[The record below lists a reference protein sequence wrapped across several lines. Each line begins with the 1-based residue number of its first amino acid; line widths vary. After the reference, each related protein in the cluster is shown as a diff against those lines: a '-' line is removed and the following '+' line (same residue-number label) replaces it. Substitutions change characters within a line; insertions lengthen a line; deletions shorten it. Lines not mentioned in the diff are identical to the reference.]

1 MNPCLCGVLFLFCN
15 NTFVFSNFFDYNVIE
30 MRKLRSQRHKNILL
44 YSAIL
49 SLTLGSNSYAIAKD
63 VTVSD
68 GATLKNV
75 IQNAT
80 EFTSIQFENDI
91 DISNFRTITV
101 KATKNDGDV
110 VRSGIEIDGVGFNL
124 KNEQDSR
131 FVFENNSSLT
141 LKNLNYV
148 GNNASIR
155 VDRGNNV
162 SVSLENVAISGRYT
176 SSVNNGPVLYF
187 SDCDVNLDKVSVS
200 SSNVTIPNNA
210 IAGGIIYLKTPK
222 SKGVITNLTNNKI
235 TSLKNYI
242 YGGLIF
248 NKDRKDSSTGELSMK
263 GDLADNEITA
273 AHIYGGIVN
282 NEGSRIDSIDWGN
295 VEGNTINAS
304 NGKIVG
310 GFIQNKDGKIG
321 ELNIDSFANNKIISG
336 SKLDGA
342 LIYNEK
348 GMIEDTLTI
357 GKITGNTIKA
367 GGDYNGLIT
376 NITGDI
382 NSSISIDSI
391 SNNEFAVT
399 NYLRGGV
406 IHLQGS
412 KITGDIKIG
421 EINNNIISGGTVT
434 GFGLYLMEAS
444 TDKTK
449 ASSIGNLIVN
459 QISGN
464 NVNAGNVTSLLL
476 RTSLVPVKDETIISK
491 NGNVT
496 VTDISNNTL
505 EATNCNQ
512 NARGGIIYNF
522 LYGGLPDAE
531 GTKVSLGNINLTKV
545 YDNRLESTTLDVT
558 KALGVRPASG
568 TIIANSIETCNGT
581 AIIESINGEYVGNS
595 LVSKSMYA
603 SGGVIS
609 NSVDGKGKAF
619 VGIGYTLD
627 GNNNRIPVENAI
639 LGTYNNNSVQS
650 ESGIVNGGVIANY
663 VERSVSNDIA
673 QIGNIKADFNG
684 NYVISANNNAYG
696 GAISNYVEQAKN
708 SQNAII
714 DSITGTFEN
723 NYAQSGVKSNPTGS
737 SKGAY
742 GGAISNT
749 ATIKAI
755 NNSIFKN
762 NSAITVD
769 NAENTACGGAIYTT
783 QDLNINANNGLT
795 TEFTGNYVSIDGG
808 TTKNYEA
815 INVGASGKTLTLNA
829 TTNGTIL
836 LNDYINGTNGYNVLL
851 TGDSTGVI
859 KLHNNA
865 DIKGGSNVTVD
876 GNVVIDTADGA
887 IKTFSEFNS
896 LTSSASAKYNI
907 DLDLSKA
914 DSRSEYSVG
923 EVSDGFIT
931 KSASKKGYVTLDKL
945 NFVNDSLDSVLNNEL
960 KVQIIKNKD
969 NSNNL
974 QLALGENLKAFETS
988 EGILSQIKKTEVK
1001 DLTSTVNYKD
1011 TFGEVITTKD
1021 IYGILGLGTTNTT
1034 NDSLNITITKIESKS
1049 ESSIADT
1056 LVALTNTELKGADG
1070 SILDKTF
1077 NLFDVDN
1084 LGNKTPASY
1093 KLSDNLGTTYNNLN
1107 IVGATKTDSLGKLIL
1122 SELDL
1127 NGKSG
1132 FVVNEGS
1139 TLKFSDIKLTGN
1151 ESAITNNNGS
1161 LIFENNNLIGGKV
1174 TGTTATNTGVLNI
1187 DANNLDVILTND
1199 GILNLGVGSIT
1210 KEITGAGATNILGTV
1225 KNYASISQDVNVDSS
1240 GNLTVGA
1247 NIGNLVNNGTVNA
1260 NSNNLSGTI
1269 NNSGILN
1276 LSGTLNKTVS
1286 GLGTTRVSDS
1296 GLALVNGAEI
1306 KGSLEVNNQTL
1317 HVLATDTN
1325 NLFNNVKVNSGTIN
1339 LINNN
1344 INNLNANSF
1353 NINGNVN
1360 LLLDADLANVSMD
1373 RLPSTTVANSII
1385 SVKGINLLSDSK
1397 SEKTYIPF
1405 ANDGFKDKVQTNI
1418 TEVGHGVENQY
1429 QTTTCAPIYKYNVS
1443 YNPSNGYFLFSRGG
1457 GQSSADFNPAV
1468 LSSAVNSQVGAY
1480 SAVNETFNY
1489 AFRHADYSFMPLPKR
1504 IRTLSNQY
1512 AITDSQSIKYER
1524 AFSKSGGIWY
1534 QPYAN
1539 FENVGLSNG
1548 PRVDVQSYGSLV
1560 GGDSAYKQLKKG
1572 WGTVTTPYIGYNGT
1586 SQHYSGVS
1594 TVTNGGILGLTQT
1607 FYHGDFFTA
1616 ITVNAGASSGE
1627 SNTMYGKD
1635 HYATLMAGVGSKTG
1649 YNFEF
1654 NNGKFIIQPSM
1665 LMAYTYVNTFDYTS
1679 ASGVKMSSDPL
1690 HSIQIHPTIKF
1701 MGNVGKGWQP
1711 YASVGMVWNILNDTK
1726 VTANDVRL
1734 PEMSI
1739 KPYVEYGVGLQK
1751 SWHERFTGF
1760 IQAMLRNGGRN
1771 GVALT
1776 FGFKWLL
1783 GNESKPIEKVQNN
1796 SQKDVK
1802 SSIVPIQKVEKSPQS
1817 FVQSPIKPTVQ
1828 KVNTVSQNVMPYT
1841 SNNRLNILTPQ
1852 QVAQRANIT
1861 SSVTPSQRKVI
1872 AKL

>member
-1 MNPCLCGVLFLFCN
+1 MFVWGVVLFCH

-148 GNNASIR
+148 ENNASIR

-273 AHIYGGIVN
+273 TNIYGGIVN
-282 NEGSRIDSIDWGN
+282 NEGSRIDSIKWGN
-295 VEGNTINAS
+295 VEHNFIEAS

-321 ELNIDSFANNKIISG
+321 KLNIDSFANNTITSS

-348 GMIEDTLTI
+348 GMIEDPLTI
-357 GKITGNTIKA
+357 GKITGNTIEA

-382 NSSISIDSI
+382 KSSISIDSI

-412 KITGDIKIG
+412 NITGDIKIG

-505 EATNCNQ
+505 EATDCNQ

-545 YDNRLESTTLDVT
+545 YDNSLESTTLDVT

-627 GNNNRIPVENAI
+627 GNNNRISVDNAI

-769 NAENTACGGAIYTT
+769 NAENTARGGAIYTT

-795 TEFTGNYVSIDGG
+795 TEFIGNYVSIDGG

-829 TTNGTIL
+829 TTDGSIL
-836 LNDYINGTNGYNVLL
+836 MNDYINGTNGYNVLL
-851 TGDSTGVI
+851 TGDSKGVI

-865 DIKGGSNVTVD
+865 DIKGGANVTVD
-876 GNVVIDTADGA
+876 GSVVIDTADGA

-896 LTSSASAKYNI
+896 LTSSEKAKYNI
-907 DLDLSKA
+907 DLDFSKA
-914 DSRSEYSVG
+914 NSSKSDYSVG

-931 KSASKKGYVTLDKL
+931 KSTKSDSKSYVTLNKL
-945 NFVNDSLDSVLNNEL
+945 NFVNDSLDSVLNNNL

-974 QLALGENLKAFETS
+974 QLALGENLKAFESS
-988 EGILSQIKKTEVK
+988 EGVLSQIIKTEVK

-1034 NDSLNITITKIESKS
+1034 NDSLNITITKVESKS
-1049 ESSIADT
+1049 VSSIADT
-1056 LVALTNTELKGADG
+1056 LVALTTTELKGADG

-1077 NLFDVDN
+1077 NLFDVGN

-1161 LIFENNNLIGGKV
+1161 LIFENNNLIDGKV

-1240 GNLTVGA
+1240 GDLTVGA
-1247 NIGNLVNNGTVNA
+1247 NIGNLVNKGTVNA

-1325 NLFNNVKVNSGTIN
+1325 NLFNDVKVNSGTIN

-1405 ANDGFKDKVQTNI
+1405 AYDGFKDKVQTNI
-1418 TEVGHGVENQY
+1418 TEVGYGVENQY
-1429 QTTTCAPIYKYNVS
+1429 QTTTFAPIYKYNVS

-1512 AITDSQSIKYER
+1512 AITDSQSIRYVSEY
-1524 AFSKSGGIWY
+1524 SKAGGIWY

-1701 MGNVGKGWQP
+1701 MGNIGKGWQP

-1783 GNESKPIEKVQNN
+1783 GNESKPVEKVQNN

-1802 SSIVPIQKVEKSPQS
+1802 SSIVPIQKVENSSQS

>member
-1 MNPCLCGVLFLFCN
+1 MCGVLFLFCN

-75 IQNAT
+75 IQNST
-80 EFTSIQFENDI
+80 EFTSIQFEKDI
-91 DISNFRTITV
+91 DISSLITIKIGT
-101 KATKNDGDV
+101 NP
-110 VRSGIEIDGVGFNL
+110 IEIDGNQKSLVNQ
-124 KNEQDSR
+124 KDSR
-131 FVFENNSSLT
+131 FLFENDSSLT

-200 SSNVTIPNNA
+200 SSVTIYNKE
-210 IAGGIIYLKTPK
+210 IAGGVIYLKTPK
-222 SKGVITNLTNNKI
+222 SKGVIKNLTNNKI
-235 TSLKNYI
+235 TSKSYI

-248 NKDRKDSSTGELSMK
+248 NKDRKDSLTGELSMK
-263 GDLADNEITA
+263 GDLTGNEVTA

-282 NEGSRIDSIDWGN
+282 NEGSRIDSINWEN
-295 VEGNTINAS
+295 VESNTINAS

-321 ELNIDSFANNKIISG
+321 KLKIDSFANNKIISG

-348 GMIEDTLTI
+348 GKIEDALKI
-357 GKITGNTIKA
+357 GKITGNYIEA

-382 NSSISIDSI
+382 KSSISIDSI

-412 KITGDIKIG
+412 NITGDIKIG
-421 EINNNIISGGTVT
+421 EINDNIISGGTVT

-449 ASSIGNLIVN
+449 ASNIGNLIVN

-505 EATNCNQ
+505 EVTNCNQ

-545 YDNRLESTTLDVT
+545 YDNSLESTTLDVT

-609 NSVDGKGKAF
+609 NSVDGKGNAF

-627 GNNNRIPVENAI
+627 GNNNRISVDNAI

-663 VERSVSNDIA
+663 VERSASEDIA

-684 NYVISANNNAYG
+684 NYVISDNNNAYG
-696 GAISNYVEQAKN
+696 GAISNYVDQAKN

-714 DSITGTFEN
+714 DSITGTFEDN
-723 NYAQSGVKSNPTGS
+723 CAKSGYVKSNPTDS

-769 NAENTACGGAIYTT
+769 NAENTARGGAIYTT
-783 QDLNINANNGLT
+783 QDLKINANNGLT

-808 TTKNYEA
+808 TTKSYEA
-815 INVGASGKTLTLNA
+815 INVGAAGKTLTLNA
-829 TTNGTIL
+829 TTNGSIL

-851 TGDSTGVI
+851 TGDSTGDSRGVI

-865 DIKGGSNVTVD
+865 DIKGGANVTVD
-876 GNVVIDTADGA
+876 GNVVIDTADGV

-896 LTSSASAKYNI
+896 LTSSEKAKYNI
-907 DLDLSKA
+907 DVDLSKA

-945 NFVNDSLDSVLNNEL
+945 NFVNDSLDSVLNNNL

-974 QLALGENLKAFETS
+974 QLALGEKLKACETS
-988 EGILSQIKKTEVK
+988 EGILSQIIIKTETK
-1001 DLTSTVNYKD
+1001 DLTPTVNYKD

-1034 NDSLNITITKIESKS
+1034 NDSLDITVTKVESNS
-1049 ESSIADT
+1049 VSSIADT
-1056 LVALTNTELKGADG
+1056 LVALTNTELTGADG

-1077 NLFDVDN
+1077 NLFDEDT

-1107 IVGATKTDSLGKLIL
+1107 IVGATKTDSLGKHIL

-1161 LIFENNNLIGGKV
+1161 LIFENNNLIDGKV

-1225 KNYASISQDVNVDSS
+1225 KNYASISQGVNVDSS

-1325 NLFNNVKVNSGTIN
+1325 NLFNDVKVNSGTIN

-1405 ANDGFKDKVQTNI
+1405 AYDGFKDKVQTNI
-1418 TEVGHGVENQY
+1418 SEVGHGVENQY

-1783 GNESKPIEKVQNN
+1783 GNESKPVEKVQNN

-1802 SSIVPIQKVEKSPQS
+1802 TSIVPIQKVENSPQS

>member
-1 MNPCLCGVLFLFCN
+1 M
-15 NTFVFSNFFDYNVIE
+15 DYNVIE
-30 MRKLRSQRHKNILL
+30 MRKLRSQRYKNILL

-68 GATLKNV
+68 GETLKNV

-80 EFTSIQFENDI
+80 EFTSIQFAKDI
-91 DISNFRTITV
+91 DISNLRTITV

-148 GNNASIR
+148 GKNASIR
-155 VDRGNNV
+155 VESGNNV
-162 SVSLENVAISGRYT
+162 SVSLENVAISGRKT

-187 SDCDVNLDKVSVS
+187 ADCDVNLDHVSVS
-200 SSNVTIPNNA
+200 SSNVTISNKD
-210 IAGGIIYLKTPK
+210 IAGGVIYLKTPK

-248 NKDRKDSSTGELSMK
+248 NKDRKDSLAGELSMK
-263 GDLADNEITA
+263 GDLISGNEVTA
-273 AHIYGGIVN
+273 ANIYGGIVN
-282 NEGSRIDSIDWGN
+282 NEGSRIDSINWGN
-295 VEGNTINAS
+295 VESNNISTS

-310 GFIQNKDGKIG
+310 GFIQNKDGTIG
-321 ELNIDSFANNKIISG
+321 KLNIDSFANNKIISS

-342 LIYNEK
+342 LIYNENGK
-348 GMIEDTLTI
+348 IEDTLTI
-357 GKITGNTIKA
+357 GKITENTIEA

-382 NSSISIDSI
+382 KPSISIDSI

-449 ASSIGNLIVN
+449 ASNIGNLIVN

-464 NVNAGNVTSLLL
+464 EVNAGNVTSLLL

-512 NARGGIIYNF
+512 NVRGGIIYNF

-545 YDNRLESTTLDVT
+545 YDNSLESTTLDVT

-581 AIIESINGEYVGNS
+581 AIIKSINGEYVGNS

-627 GNNNRIPVENAI
+627 GDNNRISVDNAI

-684 NYVISANNNAYG
+684 NYVISDKNNAYG
-696 GAISNYVEQAKN
+696 GAISNYVDQAKN
-708 SQNAII
+708 SKNAII
-714 DSITGTFEN
+714 DSITGKFEN

-749 ATIKAI
+749 ATITAI

-762 NSAITVD
+762 NFAITVD
-769 NAENTACGGAIYTT
+769 NAENTARGGAIYTT
-783 QDLNINANNGLT
+783 QDLNINANNKGL

-808 TTKNYEA
+808 KTQNYEA
-815 INVGASGKTLTLNA
+815 INVGAAGKTLTLNA
-829 TTNGTIL
+829 TTNGKIL
-836 LNDYINGTNGYNVLL
+836 MNDYINGVSGYNVCL

-865 DIKGGSNVTVD
+865 DIKGGANVKVEND
-876 GNVVIDTADGA
+876 VVIDTADGA

-907 DLDLSKA
+907 DLDFSKA
-914 DSRSEYSVG
+914 DSSKSDYAVG

-931 KSASKKGYVTLDKL
+931 KSANGYVTLDKL
-945 NFVNDSLDSVLNNEL
+945 NFVNDSLDSVLNNNL

-974 QLALGENLKAFETS
+974 QLALSENLKAFESS
-988 EGILSQIKKTEVK
+988 EGVLSQIKKTEVK

-1011 TFGEVITTKD
+1011 IFGEVITTKD

-1034 NDSLNITITKIESKS
+1034 NDSLNITVTKVESKS

-1161 LIFENNNLIGGKV
+1161 LIFENNNLIDGKV

-1187 DANNLDVILTND
+1187 DANNLDVILTNN
-1199 GILNLGVGSIT
+1199 GTLNLGIGSIT

-1225 KNYASISQDVNVDSS
+1225 KNYASISQDVNVDFS

-1325 NLFNNVKVNSGTIN
+1325 NLFNDVKVNSGTIN

-1360 LLLDADLANVSMD
+1360 LLLDADLENVSMD
-1373 RLPSTTVANSII
+1373 RLPSVTVADSII

-1405 ANDGFKDKVQTNI
+1405 AYDGFKDKVQTNI

-1512 AITDSQSIKYER
+1512 AIADSQSIRYVSEY
-1524 AFSKSGGIWY
+1524 SKAGGIWY

-1635 HYATLMAGVGSKTG
+1635 NYATLMAGVGSKTG

-1771 GVALT
+1771 GVALS
-1776 FGFKWLL
+1776 FGFKWSL

-1796 SQKDVK
+1796 SQNPVIT
-1802 SSIVPIQKVEKSPQS
+1802 SVVP
-1817 FVQSPIKPTVQ
+1817 VQ
-1828 KVNTVSQNVMPYT
+1828 KVNTVSKNVIQP
-1841 SNNRLNILTPQ
+1841 SHNSGLNLLTPQ
-1852 QVAQRANIT
+1852 QVAQRANIVTQT
-1861 SSVTPSQRKVI
+1861 STTKVI
-1872 AKL
+1872 IKQLSIDNKYAPSNKPQKTKITFYAEIK

>member
-1 MNPCLCGVLFLFCN
+1 M
-15 NTFVFSNFFDYNVIE
+15 DYNVIE
-30 MRKLRSQRHKNILL
+30 MRKLRSQRYKNILL

-68 GATLKNV
+68 GETLKNV

-80 EFTSIQFENDI
+80 EFTSIQFAKDI
-91 DISNFRTITV
+91 DISGLNTIKIGTN
-101 KATKNDGDV
+101 T
-110 VRSGIEIDGVGFNL
+110 IEIDGNKNRLV
-124 KNEQDSR
+124 NEQDSR
-131 FVFENNSSLT
+131 FVFENDSSLT

-148 GNNASIR
+148 GKNASIR
-155 VDRGNNV
+155 VESGNNV

-176 SSVNNGPVLYF
+176 SRVNNGPVLYF
-187 SDCDVNLDKVSVS
+187 ADCDVNLDKVSVS
-200 SSNVTIPNNA
+200 SSVTIYNKE
-210 IAGGIIYLKTPK
+210 IAGGVIYLKTPK

-235 TSLKNYI
+235 TSKSYI

-248 NKDRKDSSTGELSMK
+248 NKDRKDSLAGELSMK
-263 GDLADNEITA
+263 GDLTGNEVTA
-273 AHIYGGIVN
+273 TNIYGGIVN
-282 NEGSRIDSIDWGN
+282 NEGSRIDSISWKN
-295 VEGNTINAS
+295 VESNNINS
-304 NGKIVG
+304 SYGKIVG
-310 GFIQNKDGKIG
+310 GFIQNKDGTIG
-321 ELNIDSFANNKIISG
+321 KLNIDSFANNKIISS

-342 LIYNEK
+342 LIYNENGK
-348 GMIEDTLTI
+348 IEDPLTI
-357 GKITGNTIKA
+357 GKITGNYIEA

-412 KITGDIKIG
+412 KITGNIKIG

-434 GFGLYLMEAS
+434 GFGLYLMESS

-449 ASSIGNLIVN
+449 ASNIGNLIVN

-512 NARGGIIYNF
+512 NVRGGIIYNF

-531 GTKVSLGNINLTKV
+531 GTKVSLGDIKLKEV
-545 YDNRLESTTLDVT
+545 YDNSLESTTLDVT

-581 AIIESINGEYVGNS
+581 AIIKSINGKYVGNS

-609 NSVDGKGKAF
+609 NSVDGKGNAF

-627 GNNNRIPVENAI
+627 GDNNRISVDNAI

-684 NYVISANNNAYG
+684 NYVISDKNNAYG
-696 GAISNYVEQAKN
+696 GAISNYVDQAKN
-708 SQNAII
+708 SKNAII
-714 DSITGTFEN
+714 DSITGKFED
-723 NYAQSGVKSNPTGS
+723 NYAKSGYVKSNSTDS

-769 NAENTACGGAIYTT
+769 NAENTARGGAIYTT
-783 QDLNINANNGLT
+783 QDLNINANNKEV

-808 TTKNYEA
+808 KTQNYEA
-815 INVGASGKTLTLNA
+815 INVGAAGKTLTLNA
-829 TTNGTIL
+829 TTNGKIL
-836 LNDYINGTNGYNVLL
+836 MNDYINGTNGYNVLL

-865 DIKGGSNVTVD
+865 DIKGGANVKVEKD
-876 GNVVIDTADGA
+876 VVIDTADGA

-907 DLDLSKA
+907 DLDFSKA
-914 DSRSEYSVG
+914 NSSKSDYSVG

-931 KSASKKGYVTLDKL
+931 KSASTNSYVTLDKL
-945 NFVNDSLDSVLNNEL
+945 NFVNDSLDSVIKNHLT
-960 KVQIIKNKD
+960 VQIIKNKD

-974 QLALGENLKAFETS
+974 QLALSEKLKAFESS
-988 EGILSQIKKTEVK
+988 EGVLSQIKKTEVK

-1034 NDSLNITITKIESKS
+1034 NDSLNITVTKIESNS
-1049 ESSIADT
+1049 VSSIADT

-1161 LIFENNNLIGGKV
+1161 LIFENNNLIDGKV
-1174 TGTTATNTGVLNI
+1174 TGTTTTNTGVLNI

-1199 GILNLGVGSIT
+1199 GILNLGIGSIT

-1325 NLFNNVKVNSGTIN
+1325 NLFNDVKVNSGTIN

-1360 LLLDADLANVSMD
+1360 LLLDADLENVSMD
-1373 RLPSTTVANSII
+1373 RLPSVTVADSII

-1405 ANDGFKDKVQTNI
+1405 AYDGFKDKVQTNI

-1429 QTTTCAPIYKYNVS
+1429 QTTTYAPIYKYNVS
-1443 YNPSNGYFLFSRGG
+1443 YNQSNGYFLFSRGG

-1489 AFRHADYSFMPLPKR
+1489 AFRHADYSFMPLPKK

-1512 AITDSQSIKYER
+1512 AIADSQSIRYVSEY
-1524 AFSKSGGIWY
+1524 SKAGGIWY

-1635 HYATLMAGVGSKTG
+1635 NYATLMAGVGSKTG

-1726 VTANDVRL
+1726 VTANDVCL

-1771 GVALT
+1771 GVALS
-1776 FGFKWLL
+1776 FGFKWSL

-1796 SQKDVK
+1796 SQNPVIT
-1802 SSIVPIQKVEKSPQS
+1802 SVVP
-1817 FVQSPIKPTVQ
+1817 VQ
-1828 KVNTVSQNVMPYT
+1828 KVNTVSKNVIQP
-1841 SNNRLNILTPQ
+1841 SHNSGLNLLTPQ
-1852 QVAQRANIT
+1852 QVAQRANIVTQT
-1861 SSVTPSQRKVI
+1861 STTKVI
-1872 AKL
+1872 IKQLSMDNKYAPSNKPQKTKITFYAEIK

>member
-1 MNPCLCGVLFLFCN
+1 
-15 NTFVFSNFFDYNVIE
+15 
-30 MRKLRSQRHKNILL
+30 MRKLRSQRCKNILL

-80 EFTSIQFENDI
+80 EFTSIQFEKDI
-91 DISNFRTITV
+91 DISNLRTITV

-155 VDRGNNV
+155 VESGNNV

-176 SSVNNGPVLYF
+176 SRVNNGPVLYF
-187 SDCDVNLDKVSVS
+187 ADCDVNLDKVSVS
-200 SSNVTIPNNA
+200 SSVTIYNKE
-210 IAGGIIYLKTPK
+210 IAGGVIYLKTPK

-235 TSLKNYI
+235 TSKSYI

-248 NKDRKDSSTGELSMK
+248 NKDRKDSLTGELSMK
-263 GDLADNEITA
+263 GDLAGNEVTA
-273 AHIYGGIVN
+273 TNIYGGLVN
-282 NEGSRIDSIDWGN
+282 NEGSRIDSIEGN
-295 VEGNTINAS
+295 VERNINVEHNTIKAL

-310 GFIQNKDGKIG
+310 GFIQNKDGTIG
-321 ELNIDSFANNKIISG
+321 KLNIGSFAHNTITSS

-342 LIYNEK
+342 LIYNENGK
-348 GMIEDTLTI
+348 IEDTLTI
-357 GKITGNTIKA
+357 GKITENTIEA
-367 GGDYNGLIT
+367 GGDYNGLMT

-382 NSSISIDSI
+382 KSSISIDSI

-399 NYLRGGV
+399 NYIRGGV

-412 KITGDIKIG
+412 NITGDIKIG

-449 ASSIGNLIVN
+449 ASNIGNLIVN

-505 EATNCNQ
+505 KATNCNQ

-531 GTKVSLGNINLTKV
+531 GTKVSLGEINLTNV
-545 YDNRLESTTLDVT
+545 YDNSLESTTLDVT

-581 AIIESINGEYVGNS
+581 AIIKSINGKYVGNS

-609 NSVDGKGKAF
+609 NSVDGKGNAF

-627 GNNNRIPVENAI
+627 GDNNRISVENAI
-639 LGTYNNNSVQS
+639 SGIYNNNSVQS

-684 NYVISANNNAYG
+684 NYVISDKNNAYG

-708 SQNAII
+708 AQHAII
-714 DSITGTFEN
+714 DSITGKFEN
-723 NYAQSGVKSNPTGS
+723 NYAKSGYVKSNSTDS

-749 ATIKAI
+749 ATITAI

-762 NSAITVD
+762 NFAITVD
-769 NAENTACGGAIYTT
+769 NAENTARGGAIYTT
-783 QDLNINANNGLT
+783 QDLNINANNKGLA
-795 TEFTGNYVSIDGG
+795 EFTGNYVSIDGG
-808 TTKNYEA
+808 KTQNYEA
-815 INVGASGKTLTLNA
+815 INVGAAGKTLTLNA
-829 TTNGTIL
+829 TTNGKIL
-836 LNDYINGTNGYNVLL
+836 MNDYINGTNGYNVLL

-865 DIKGGSNVTVD
+865 DIKGGANVKVEND
-876 GNVVIDTADGA
+876 VVIDTADGA

-907 DLDLSKA
+907 DLDFSNANSSKS
-914 DSRSEYSVG
+914 DYSVG

-931 KSASKKGYVTLDKL
+931 KSANGYVTLDKL
-945 NFVNDSLDSVLNNEL
+945 NFVNDSLDSVINNNL
-960 KVQIIKNKD
+960 KVQIIKNND

-974 QLALGENLKAFETS
+974 QLALGENLKAFESS
-988 EGILSQIKKTEVK
+988 EGVLSQIKKTEVK

-1034 NDSLNITITKIESKS
+1034 NDSLNITVTKIESNS
-1049 ESSIADT
+1049 VSSIADT

-1161 LIFENNNLIGGKV
+1161 LIFENNNLIDGKV

-1187 DANNLDVILTND
+1187 DANNLDVILTNN
-1199 GILNLGVGSIT
+1199 GTLNLGIGSIT

-1225 KNYASISQDVNVDSS
+1225 KNYASISQDVNVDFS

-1325 NLFNNVKVNSGTIN
+1325 NLFNDVKVNSGTIN

-1360 LLLDADLANVSMD
+1360 LLLDADLENVSMD
-1373 RLPSTTVANSII
+1373 RLPSVTVADSII

-1405 ANDGFKDKVQTNI
+1405 AYDGFKDKVQTNI

-1512 AITDSQSIKYER
+1512 AIADSQSIRYVSEY
-1524 AFSKSGGIWY
+1524 SKAGGIWY

-1635 HYATLMAGVGSKTG
+1635 NYATLMAGVGSKTG

-1771 GVALT
+1771 GVALS
-1776 FGFKWLL
+1776 FGFKWSL

-1796 SQKDVK
+1796 SQNPVIT
-1802 SSIVPIQKVEKSPQS
+1802 SVVP
-1817 FVQSPIKPTVQ
+1817 VQ
-1828 KVNTVSQNVMPYT
+1828 KVNTVSKNVIQP
-1841 SNNRLNILTPQ
+1841 SHNSGLNLLTPQ
-1852 QVAQRANIT
+1852 QVAQRANIVTQT
-1861 SSVTPSQRKVI
+1861 STTKVI
-1872 AKL
+1872 IKQLSIDNKYALSNKPQKTKITFYAEIK

>member
-1 MNPCLCGVLFLFCN
+1 M
-15 NTFVFSNFFDYNVIE
+15 DYNVIE
-30 MRKLRSQRHKNILL
+30 MRKLRSQRYNNILL

-68 GATLKNV
+68 GETLKNV

-80 EFTSIQFENDI
+80 EFTSIQFEKDI
-91 DISNFRTITV
+91 DISNLRTITV

-155 VDRGNNV
+155 VESGNNV

-176 SSVNNGPVLYF
+176 SRVNNGPVLYF
-187 SDCDVNLDKVSVS
+187 ADCDVNLDKVSVS
-200 SSNVTIPNNA
+200 SSVTIYNKE
-210 IAGGIIYLKTPK
+210 IAGGVIYLKTPK

-235 TSLKNYI
+235 TSKSYI

-248 NKDRKDSSTGELSMK
+248 NKDRTNSLAGELSMK
-263 GDLADNEITA
+263 GDLAVNEVTA
-273 AHIYGGIVN
+273 ANIYGGIVN
-282 NEGSRIDSIDWGN
+282 NEGSRIDSINWGN
-295 VEGNTINAS
+295 VESNNINTS

-310 GFIQNKDGKIG
+310 GFIQNKDGTIG
-321 ELNIDSFANNKIISG
+321 KLNIGSFAHNTITSS

-342 LIYNEK
+342 LIYNENGK
-348 GMIEDTLTI
+348 IEDTLTI
-357 GKITGNTIKA
+357 GKITENTIEA

-382 NSSISIDSI
+382 KPSISIDSI

-434 GFGLYLMEAS
+434 GFGLYLMESS

-449 ASSIGNLIVN
+449 ASNIGNLIVN

-464 NVNAGNVTSLLL
+464 EVNAGNVTSLLL

-505 EATNCNQ
+505 EATACNQ

-522 LYGGLPDAE
+522 LYGGLQDAE

-545 YDNRLESTTLDVT
+545 YDNSLESTTLDVT

-581 AIIESINGEYVGNS
+581 AIIKSINGEYVGNS

-609 NSVDGKGKAF
+609 NSVDGKGNAF

-627 GNNNRIPVENAI
+627 GDNNRISVDNAI

-684 NYVISANNNAYG
+684 NYVISDKNNAYG
-696 GAISNYVEQAKN
+696 GAISNYVDQAKN
-708 SQNAII
+708 SKNAII
-714 DSITGTFEN
+714 DSITGKFEN

-769 NAENTACGGAIYTT
+769 NAENTARGGAIYTT
-783 QDLNINANNGLT
+783 QDLNINANNKGL

-808 TTKNYEA
+808 KTQNYEA
-815 INVGASGKTLTLNA
+815 INVGAAGKTLTLNA
-829 TTNGTIL
+829 TTEGSIL
-836 LNDYINGTNGYNVLL
+836 MNDYINGTNGYNVLL

-865 DIKGGSNVTVD
+865 DIKGGANVKVEND
-876 GNVVIDTADGA
+876 VVIDTADGA

-896 LTSSASAKYNI
+896 LTSSEKAKYNI
-907 DLDLSKA
+907 DLDFSNANSSKSDYA
-914 DSRSEYSVG
+914 VG

-931 KSASKKGYVTLDKL
+931 KSTKSASKSYVTLDKL
-945 NFVNDSLDSVLNNEL
+945 NFVNDSLDSVIKNKL

-974 QLALGENLKAFETS
+974 QLALGEKLKACETS
-988 EGILSQIKKTEVK
+988 EGVLSQIKKTEVK

-1034 NDSLNITITKIESKS
+1034 NDSLNITVTKIESNS
-1049 ESSIADT
+1049 VSSIADT

-1161 LIFENNNLIGGKV
+1161 LIFENNNLIDGKV

-1199 GILNLGVGSIT
+1199 GTLNLGIGSIT

-1325 NLFNNVKVNSGTIN
+1325 NLFNDVKVNSGTIN

-1360 LLLDADLANVSMD
+1360 LLLDADLENVSMD

-1405 ANDGFKDKVQTNI
+1405 AYDGFKDKVQTNI
-1418 TEVGHGVENQY
+1418 TEVGHGVANQY

-1512 AITDSQSIKYER
+1512 AIADSQSIRYASEY
-1524 AFSKSGGIWY
+1524 SKAGGIWY

-1771 GVALT
+1771 GVALS
-1776 FGFKWLL
+1776 FGFKWSL

-1796 SQKDVK
+1796 FQNPVITSV
-1802 SSIVPIQKVEKSPQS
+1802 VP
-1817 FVQSPIKPTVQ
+1817 VQ
-1828 KVNTVSQNVMPYT
+1828 KVNTVSKNVIQP
-1841 SNNRLNILTPQ
+1841 SHNSGLNLLTPQ
-1852 QVAQRANIT
+1852 QVAQRANIVTQT
-1861 SSVTPSQRKVI
+1861 STTKVI
-1872 AKL
+1872 IKQLSIDNKYAPSNKPQKTKITFYAEIK

>member
-1 MNPCLCGVLFLFCN
+1 M
-15 NTFVFSNFFDYNVIE
+15 DYNVIE
-30 MRKLRSQRHKNILL
+30 MRKLRSQRYKNILL

-68 GATLKNV
+68 GETLKNV

-80 EFTSIQFENDI
+80 EFTSIQFAKDI
-91 DISNFRTITV
+91 DISGLNTIKIGTN
-101 KATKNDGDV
+101 T
-110 VRSGIEIDGVGFNL
+110 IEIDGNKNRLV
-124 KNEQDSR
+124 NEQDSR
-131 FVFENNSSLT
+131 FIFSNDSSLT

-148 GNNASIR
+148 GKNASIR
-155 VDRGNNV
+155 VESGNNV

-176 SSVNNGPVLYF
+176 SRVNNGPVLYF
-187 SDCDVNLDKVSVS
+187 ADCDANLDKVSVS
-200 SSNVTIPNNA
+200 SSVTIYNKE
-210 IAGGIIYLKTPK
+210 IAGGAIYLKTPK

-235 TSLKNYI
+235 TSKSYI

-248 NKDRKDSSTGELSMK
+248 NKDRKDSLAGELSMK
-263 GDLADNEITA
+263 GDLTGNEVTA

-282 NEGSRIDSIDWGN
+282 NEGSRIDSINWGN
-295 VEGNTINAS
+295 VESNNINTS

-310 GFIQNKDGKIG
+310 GFIQNKDGTIG
-321 ELNIDSFANNKIISG
+321 KLNIDSFANNKIISS

-342 LIYNEK
+342 LIYNENGK
-348 GMIEDTLTI
+348 IEDTLTI
-357 GKITGNTIKA
+357 GKITENTIEA

-382 NSSISIDSI
+382 KSSISIDSI

-449 ASSIGNLIVN
+449 ASNIGNLIVN

-464 NVNAGNVTSLLL
+464 EVNAGNVTSLLL
-476 RTSLVPVKDETIISK
+476 RTALVPVKDETIISK

-512 NARGGIIYNF
+512 NVRGGIIYNF

-531 GTKVSLGNINLTKV
+531 GTKVSLGEINLTKV
-545 YDNRLESTTLDVT
+545 YDNSLESTTLDVT

-581 AIIESINGEYVGNS
+581 AIIKSINGEYVGNS

-609 NSVDGKGKAF
+609 NSVDGKGNAF
-619 VGIGYTLD
+619 VGIGFTLD
-627 GNNNRIPVENAI
+627 GDNNRISVDNAI

-708 SQNAII
+708 YKNAII

-723 NYAQSGVKSNPTGS
+723 NYAKSCYVKSNPTDS

-769 NAENTACGGAIYTT
+769 NAENTARGGAIYTT
-783 QDLNINANNGLT
+783 QDLNINANNKGL

-815 INVGASGKTLTLNA
+815 INVGATGKTLTLNA
-829 TTNGTIL
+829 TTNGKIL
-836 LNDYINGTNGYNVLL
+836 MNDYINGTNGYNVLL

-865 DIKGGSNVTVD
+865 DIKGGVNVKVEND
-876 GNVVIDTADGA
+876 VVIDTADGA

-907 DLDLSKA
+907 DLDFSKA
-914 DSRSEYSVG
+914 NSSKSDYSVG

-931 KSASKKGYVTLDKL
+931 KSASTNSYVTLDKL
-945 NFVNDSLDSVLNNEL
+945 NFVNDSLDSVIKNKL

-974 QLALGENLKAFETS
+974 QLALSENLKAFESS
-988 EGILSQIKKTEVK
+988 EGVLSQIKKTEVK

-1034 NDSLNITITKIESKS
+1034 NDSLNITVTKVESKS

-1132 FVVNEGS
+1132 FVVKEGS

-1161 LIFENNNLIGGKV
+1161 LIFENNNLIDGKV

-1187 DANNLDVILTND
+1187 DANNLDVILTNN
-1199 GILNLGVGSIT
+1199 GTLNLGIGSIT

-1360 LLLDADLANVSMD
+1360 LLLDADLENVSMD
-1373 RLPSTTVANSII
+1373 RLPSVTVADSII

-1405 ANDGFKDKVQTNI
+1405 AYDGFKDKVQTNI

-1512 AITDSQSIKYER
+1512 AIADSQSIRYVSEY
-1524 AFSKSGGIWY
+1524 SKAGGIWY

-1635 HYATLMAGVGSKTG
+1635 NYATLMAGVGSKTG

-1771 GVALT
+1771 GVALS
-1776 FGFKWLL
+1776 FGFKWSL

-1796 SQKDVK
+1796 FQNPVITSV
-1802 SSIVPIQKVEKSPQS
+1802 VP
-1817 FVQSPIKPTVQ
+1817 VQ
-1828 KVNTVSQNVMPYT
+1828 KVNTVSKNVIQP
-1841 SNNRLNILTPQ
+1841 SHNSGLNLLTPQ
-1852 QVAQRANIT
+1852 QVAQRANIVTQT
-1861 SSVTPSQRKVI
+1861 STTKVI
-1872 AKL
+1872 IKQLSIDNKYAPSNKPQKTKITFYAEIK

>member
-1 MNPCLCGVLFLFCN
+1 M
-15 NTFVFSNFFDYNVIE
+15 DYNVIE
-30 MRKLRSQRHKNILL
+30 MRKLRSQRCKNILL

-80 EFTSIQFENDI
+80 EFTSIQFEKDI
-91 DISNFRTITV
+91 DISNLRTITV

-148 GNNASIR
+148 GKNASIR
-155 VDRGNNV
+155 VESGNNV
-162 SVSLENVAISGRYT
+162 SVSLENVAISGRNT

-187 SDCDVNLDKVSVS
+187 ADCDVNLDKVSVS
-200 SSNVTIPNNA
+200 SSVTIYNKE
-210 IAGGIIYLKTPK
+210 IAGGVIYLKTPK

-235 TSLKNYI
+235 TSKSYI

-248 NKDRKDSSTGELSMK
+248 NKDRKDPLAGELSMK
-263 GDLADNEITA
+263 GDLISGNEVTA
-273 AHIYGGIVN
+273 ANIYGGIVN
-282 NEGSRIDSIDWGN
+282 NEGSRIDSISWKN
-295 VEGNTINAS
+295 VEHNTIKAL

-310 GFIQNKDGKIG
+310 GFIQNKDGTIG
-321 ELNIDSFANNKIISG
+321 KLNIDSFANNKIISS

-342 LIYNEK
+342 LIYNENGK
-348 GMIEDTLTI
+348 IEDTLTI
-357 GKITGNTIKA
+357 GKITENTIEA

-382 NSSISIDSI
+382 KPSISIDSI

-434 GFGLYLMEAS
+434 GFGLYLMESS

-449 ASSIGNLIVN
+449 ASNIGNLIVN

-464 NVNAGNVTSLLL
+464 EVNAGNVTSLLL
-476 RTSLVPVKDETIISK
+476 RTALVPVKDETIISK

-512 NARGGIIYNF
+512 NVRGGIIYNF

-545 YDNRLESTTLDVT
+545 YDNSLESTTLDVT

-581 AIIESINGEYVGNS
+581 AIIKSINGEYVGNS

-627 GNNNRIPVENAI
+627 GDNNRISVDNAI

-684 NYVISANNNAYG
+684 NYVISDKNNAYG

-708 SQNAII
+708 AQHAII
-714 DSITGTFEN
+714 DSITGKFEN
-723 NYAQSGVKSNPTGS
+723 NYAKSGYVKSNSTDS

-749 ATIKAI
+749 ATITAI

-762 NSAITVD
+762 NFAITVD
-769 NAENTACGGAIYTT
+769 NAENTARGGAIYTT
-783 QDLNINANNGLT
+783 QDLNINANNKGLA
-795 TEFTGNYVSIDGG
+795 EFTGNYVSIDGG
-808 TTKNYEA
+808 KTQNYEA
-815 INVGASGKTLTLNA
+815 INVGAAGKTLTLNA
-829 TTNGTIL
+829 TTNGKIL
-836 LNDYINGTNGYNVLL
+836 MNDYINGTNGYNVLL

-865 DIKGGSNVTVD
+865 DIKGGANVKVEND
-876 GNVVIDTADGA
+876 VVIDTADGA

-907 DLDLSKA
+907 DLDFSNANSSKS
-914 DSRSEYSVG
+914 DYSVG

-931 KSASKKGYVTLDKL
+931 KSANGYVTLDKL
-945 NFVNDSLDSVLNNEL
+945 NFVNDSLDSVINNNL
-960 KVQIIKNKD
+960 KVQIIKNND

-974 QLALGENLKAFETS
+974 QLALGENLKAFESS
-988 EGILSQIKKTEVK
+988 EGVLSQIKKTEVK

-1034 NDSLNITITKIESKS
+1034 NDSLNITVTKIESNS
-1049 ESSIADT
+1049 VSSIADT

-1161 LIFENNNLIGGKV
+1161 LIFENNNLIDGKV

-1187 DANNLDVILTND
+1187 DANNLDVILTNN
-1199 GILNLGVGSIT
+1199 GTLNLGIGSIT

-1225 KNYASISQDVNVDSS
+1225 KNYASISQDVNVDFS

-1325 NLFNNVKVNSGTIN
+1325 NLFNDVKVNSGTIN

-1360 LLLDADLANVSMD
+1360 LLLDADLENVSMD
-1373 RLPSTTVANSII
+1373 RLPSVTVADSII

-1405 ANDGFKDKVQTNI
+1405 AYDGFKDKVQTNI

-1512 AITDSQSIKYER
+1512 AIADSQSIRYVSEY
-1524 AFSKSGGIWY
+1524 SKAGGIWY

-1635 HYATLMAGVGSKTG
+1635 NYATLMAGVGSKTG

-1771 GVALT
+1771 GVALS
-1776 FGFKWLL
+1776 FGFKWSL

-1796 SQKDVK
+1796 SQNPVIT
-1802 SSIVPIQKVEKSPQS
+1802 SVVP
-1817 FVQSPIKPTVQ
+1817 VQ
-1828 KVNTVSQNVMPYT
+1828 KVNTVSKNVIQP
-1841 SNNRLNILTPQ
+1841 SHNSGLNLLTPQ
-1852 QVAQRANIT
+1852 QVAQRANIVTQT
-1861 SSVTPSQRKVI
+1861 STTKVI
-1872 AKL
+1872 IKQLSIDNKYALSNKPQKTKITFYAEIK